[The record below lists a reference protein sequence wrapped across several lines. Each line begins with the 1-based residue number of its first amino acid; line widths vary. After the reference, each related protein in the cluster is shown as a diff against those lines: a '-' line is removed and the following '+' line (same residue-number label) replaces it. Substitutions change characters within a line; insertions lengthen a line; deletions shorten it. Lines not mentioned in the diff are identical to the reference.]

1 MLPFNPDAR
10 LLAVLWPLYVIAA
23 ALVAGLA
30 LRGFVGRWLLEGD
43 PRRQLIAQ
51 VILYAG
57 ASPSSRCRCG
67 CGTAGGD
74 VRRQLRDND
83 HSPHRPWVITRTSWA
98 SRESLLVDGL
108 VPRESSTMTRAKLL
122 LRATK

>member
-43 PRRQLIAQ
+43 PRRQLIAHM
-51 VILYAG
+51 ILYVG
-57 ASPSSRCRCG
+57 AFAVIAVSMW
-67 CGTAGGD
+67 
-74 VRRQLRDND
+74 VR
-83 HSPHRPWVITRTSWA
+83 HR
-98 SRESLLVDGL
+98 G
-108 VPRESSTMTRAKLL
+108 K
-122 LRATK
+122 